1 MPMRLLLVEDNP
13 SLASGL
19 SLALSNKGFS
29 VNHVSRGQQALA
41 AVENDRPDLVILDLG
56 LPDMDGFDVLR
67 KIRQGESELPVLIL
81 TARDAI
87 EHRVTGLDLG
97 ADDYLCKPFEI
108 EELEARL
115 RVLERRLGTASTS
128 KIESHNISLDTATL
142 EVRQDGKQVDL
153 SRREY
158 TMLKS
163 LLLNAGKVLT
173 RDSLEDKLY
182 SWGEEVASN
191 AIEVHIH
198 HLRKKLGAQL
208 IKTVRGVGYTIEKP

>member
-1 MPMRLLLVEDNP
+1 VRLLLIEDNP

-19 SLALSNKGFS
+19 NLALSNKGFS
-29 VNHVSRGQQALA
+29 VNHVSNGQQALR
-41 AVENDRPDLVILDLG
+41 AVQDDKPDLVTLDLG
-56 LPDMDGFDVLR
+56 LPDMDGLEVLR
-67 KIRQGESELPVLIL
+67 QIRKLDSQLPVLIL
-81 TARDAI
+81 TARDSI
-87 EHRVTGLDLG
+87 EDKVSGLDLG

-115 RVLERRLGTASTS
+115 RVLERRLGTASSS
-128 KIESHNISLDTATL
+128 KIEVCNISLDTASR
-142 EVRQDGKQVDL
+142 EVRQADKQIDL

-158 TMLKS
+158 TLLKS

-198 HLRKKLGAQL
+198 HLRKKLGADL
-208 IKTVRGVGYTIEKP
+208 IKTIRGVGYTIQKP

>member
-1 MPMRLLLVEDNP
+1 MRLLLVEDNP

-19 SLALSNKGFS
+19 SLALSNKGFTI
-29 VNHVSRGQQALA
+29 NHVSKGQQALQ
-41 AVENDRPDLVILDLG
+41 AVQNDKPDIVTLDLG
-56 LPDMDGFDVLR
+56 LPDMDGLEVLR
-67 KIRQGESELPVLIL
+67 QIRKLDSELPVLIL
-81 TARDAI
+81 TARDSI
-87 EHRVTGLDLG
+87 EDKVSGLDLG

-115 RVLERRLGTASTS
+115 RVLERRLGTASSS
-128 KIESHNISLDTATL
+128 KIEFDNIILDTATL
-142 EVRQDGKQVDL
+142 EIIQEGISVDL

-158 TMLKS
+158 TLLKS
-163 LLLNAGKVLT
+163 LLMNAGKVLT

-198 HLRKKLGAQL
+198 HLRKKLGANL
-208 IKTVRGVGYTIEKP
+208 IKTVRGVGYTIPKP

>member
-1 MPMRLLLVEDNP
+1 MRLLLIEDNP
-13 SLASGL
+13 SLAAGL

-29 VNHVSRGQQALA
+29 VNHVCRGRQGLQ
-41 AVENDRPDLVILDLG
+41 AVENDKPDLVTLDLG
-56 LPDMDGFDVLR
+56 LPDMDGLDVLR
-67 KIRQGESELPVLIL
+67 QIRKLDAQLPILIL

-87 EHRVTGLDLG
+87 EDKVSGLDLG

-115 RVLERRLGTASTS
+115 RVLERRLGTS
-128 KIESHNISLDTATL
+128 ISSQVECGDITLDTASL
-142 EVRQDGKQVDL
+142 EVRQAGQLIDL

-158 TMLKS
+158 TLLKS
-163 LLLNAGKVLT
+163 LLLNIGKVLT

-198 HLRKKLGAQL
+198 HLRKKLGTAL
-208 IKTVRGVGYTIEKP
+208 IKTVRGVGYTIEKS

>member
-1 MPMRLLLVEDNP
+1 MRLLLIEDNP
-13 SLASGL
+13 SLAAGL

-29 VNHVSRGQQALA
+29 VNHVDKGQQALQ
-41 AVENDRPDLVILDLG
+41 AVEIDKPDIVTLDLG
-56 LPDMDGFDVLR
+56 LPDMEGLEVLR
-67 KIRQGESELPVLIL
+67 QIRKLDNQLPVLIL
-81 TARDAI
+81 TARDTT
-87 EHRVTGLDLG
+87 EDKVCGLDLG

-115 RVLERRLGTASTS
+115 RVLERRLGTSSTS
-128 KIESHNISLDTATL
+128 EIESGDITLDTASL
-142 EVRQDGKQVDL
+142 EVRQAGQLVDL

-158 TMLKS
+158 ALLKS
-163 LLLNAGKVLT
+163 LLLNIGKVLT

-198 HLRKKLGAQL
+198 HLRKKLGTRL
-208 IKTVRGVGYTIEKP
+208 IKTIRGVGYTIDKF

>member
-1 MPMRLLLVEDNP
+1 VRLLLVEDTP

-19 SLALSNKGFS
+19 SLALSNKGFTI
-29 VNHVSRGQQALA
+29 NHVSKGQQALQ
-41 AVENDRPDLVILDLG
+41 AVQNDKPDIVTLDLG
-56 LPDMDGFDVLR
+56 LPDMDGLEVLR
-67 KIRQGESELPVLIL
+67 QIRKLDSELPVLIL
-81 TARDAI
+81 TARDSI
-87 EHRVTGLDLG
+87 EDKVSCLDLG

-115 RVLERRLGTASTS
+115 RVLERRLGSASSS
-128 KIESHNISLDTATL
+128 KIEFDNIILDTATL
-142 EVRQDGKQVDL
+142 EVIQEGISVDL

-158 TMLKS
+158 TLLKS
-163 LLLNAGKVLT
+163 LLMNAGKVLT

-198 HLRKKLGAQL
+198 HLRKKLGANL
-208 IKTVRGVGYTIEKP
+208 IKTVRGVGYTIPKP

>member
-1 MPMRLLLVEDNP
+1 VRLLLVEDNP

-29 VNHVSRGQQALA
+29 VNHVSKGQQALR
-41 AVENDRPDLVILDLG
+41 AVQDDKPDLVTLDLG
-56 LPDMDGFDVLR
+56 LPDMDGLDVLR
-67 KIRQGESELPVLIL
+67 QIRKLDSELPVLIL
-81 TARDAI
+81 TARDS
-87 EHRVTGLDLG
+87 VDDKVSGLDLG

-115 RVLERRLGTASTS
+115 RVLERRLGTISSS
-128 KIESHNISLDTATL
+128 KIEFGDITLDTATL
-142 EVRQDGKQVDL
+142 EVIHKGNPVDL

-158 TMLKS
+158 MMLKS
-163 LLLNAGKVLT
+163 LLVNAGKVLT

-182 SWGEEVASN
+182 GWGEEVASN

-198 HLRKKLGAQL
+198 HLRKKLGASL
-208 IKTVRGVGYTIEKP
+208 IKTIRGVGYTIPKP

>member
-1 MPMRLLLVEDNP
+1 MRLLLIEDNP
-13 SLASGL
+13 SLAAGL

-29 VNHVSRGQQALA
+29 VNHVNRGRQALL
-41 AVENDRPDLVILDLG
+41 AVENDKPDLVTLDLG
-56 LPDMDGFDVLR
+56 LPDMDGLDVLR
-67 KIRQGESELPVLIL
+67 QIRKLDSQLPVLIL
-81 TARDAI
+81 TARDSI
-87 EHRVTGLDLG
+87 EDKVNGLDLG

-115 RVLERRLGTASTS
+115 RVLERRLGKASSS
-128 KIESHNISLDTATL
+128 KIEVGDISLDTASR
-142 EVRQDGKQVDL
+142 EVRQAGRQVDL

-158 TMLKS
+158 TLMKS

-198 HLRKKLGAQL
+198 HLRKKLGAEL
-208 IKTVRGVGYTIEKP
+208 IKTVRGVGYTIEKS

>member
-1 MPMRLLLVEDNP
+1 VRLLLVEDNP

-19 SLALSNKGFS
+19 SLALSNKGFTI
-29 VNHVSRGQQALA
+29 NHVSKGQQALQ
-41 AVENDRPDLVILDLG
+41 AVQNDKPDIVTLDLG
-56 LPDMDGFDVLR
+56 LPDMDGLEVLR
-67 KIRQGESELPVLIL
+67 QIRKLDSELPVLIL
-81 TARDAI
+81 TARDSI
-87 EHRVTGLDLG
+87 EDKVSGLDLG

-115 RVLERRLGTASTS
+115 RVLERRLGTASSS
-128 KIESHNISLDTATL
+128 KIEFDNIILDTATL
-142 EVRQDGKQVDL
+142 EVIQEGISVDL

-158 TMLKS
+158 TLLKS
-163 LLLNAGKVLT
+163 LLMNAGKVLT

-198 HLRKKLGAQL
+198 HLRKKLGANL
-208 IKTVRGVGYTIEKP
+208 IKTVRGVGYTIPKP

>member
-1 MPMRLLLVEDNP
+1 MRLLLVEDNP

-19 SLALSNKGFS
+19 SLALSNKGFTI
-29 VNHVSRGQQALA
+29 NHVSKGQQALQ
-41 AVENDRPDLVILDLG
+41 AVQNDKPDIVTLDLG
-56 LPDMDGFDVLR
+56 LPDMDGLEVLR
-67 KIRQGESELPVLIL
+67 QIRKLDSELPVLIL
-81 TARDAI
+81 TARDSI
-87 EHRVTGLDLG
+87 EDKVSGLDLG

-115 RVLERRLGTASTS
+115 RVLERRLGTASSS
-128 KIESHNISLDTATL
+128 KIEFDNIILDTATL
-142 EVRQDGKQVDL
+142 EVIQEGISVDL

-158 TMLKS
+158 TLLKS
-163 LLLNAGKVLT
+163 LLMNAGKVLT

-198 HLRKKLGAQL
+198 HLRKKLGANL
-208 IKTVRGVGYTIEKP
+208 IKTVRGVGYTIPKP

>member
-1 MPMRLLLVEDNP
+1 MRLLLIEDNP

-29 VNHVSRGQQALA
+29 VNHVSNGQQALR
-41 AVENDRPDLVILDLG
+41 AVQDDKPDLVTLDLG
-56 LPDMDGFDVLR
+56 LPDMDGLEVLR
-67 KIRQGESELPVLIL
+67 QIRKLDSQLPVLIL
-81 TARDAI
+81 TARDSI
-87 EHRVTGLDLG
+87 EDKVSGLDLG

-115 RVLERRLGTASTS
+115 RVLERRLGTASSS
-128 KIESHNISLDTATL
+128 KIEVCNISLDTASR
-142 EVRQDGKQVDL
+142 EVRQADKQIDL

-158 TMLKS
+158 TLLKS

-198 HLRKKLGAQL
+198 HLRKKLGADL
-208 IKTVRGVGYTIEKP
+208 IKTIRGVGYTIQKP

>member
-1 MPMRLLLVEDNP
+1 MRLLLIEDNP

-29 VNHVSRGQQALA
+29 VNHVSKGQQALR
-41 AVENDRPDLVILDLG
+41 AVQDDKPDIVTLDLG
-56 LPDMDGFDVLR
+56 LPDMDGLDVLR
-67 KIRQGESELPVLIL
+67 QIRKLDSELPVLIL
-81 TARDAI
+81 TARDS
-87 EHRVTGLDLG
+87 VDDKVSGLDLG

-115 RVLERRLGTASTS
+115 RVLERRLGMVSSS
-128 KIESHNISLDTATL
+128 KIELGDITLDTATL
-142 EVRQDGKQVDL
+142 EVIQKGNPVEL

-158 TMLKS
+158 MMLKS
-163 LLLNAGKVLT
+163 LLVNAGKVLT

-198 HLRKKLGAQL
+198 HLRKKLGASL
-208 IKTVRGVGYTIEKP
+208 IKTIRGVGYTIPKP

>member
-1 MPMRLLLVEDNP
+1 MRLLLVEDNP

>member
-1 MPMRLLLVEDNP
+1 MRLLLIEDNP
-13 SLASGL
+13 SLAAGL

-29 VNHVSRGQQALA
+29 VNHVNRGRQALL
-41 AVENDRPDLVILDLG
+41 AVENDKPDLVTLDLG
-56 LPDMDGFDVLR
+56 LPDMDGLDVLR
-67 KIRQGESELPVLIL
+67 QIRKLDSQLPVLIL
-81 TARDAI
+81 TARDSI
-87 EHRVTGLDLG
+87 EDKVNGLDLG

-115 RVLERRLGTASTS
+115 RVLERRLGKASS
-128 KIESHNISLDTATL
+128 SIIEFDNIILDTATL
-142 EVRQDGKQVDL
+142 EVIQAGSSVDL

-158 TMLKS
+158 TLLKS
-163 LLLNAGKVLT
+163 LLVNAGKVLT

-198 HLRKKLGAQL
+198 HLRKKLGAKL
-208 IKTVRGVGYTIEKP
+208 IKTVRGVGYTIPKP